1 MEEIIKIQSIDPS
14 TFEYQEY
21 SQSDLSLISNIEVE
35 VSFNPS
41 TDYVTYTLYDYN
53 KNILVNIPSD
63 YRNYSLIDNII
74 SLDPVEDV
82 KKAGQ
87 EQGQFNA
94 VYNFLTN
101 RLGSSFNNQFFI
113 EEISPDRTEI
123 RLNSISILDTEIEVY
138 GEQLLSEIRSST
150 NEYQDFYLNFNNNQL
165 IIANNLL
172 IDKSNPDDYSVIIKL
187 YEPLPSS
194 FSIKDECWVV
204 QQVADPIAYYISIDL
219 IYDNIDN
226 KIYLKGPN
234 INISIKDQINNST
247 SYTTYNSLSS
257 TTNSQGSG
265 SLQYQLNSLLVEK
278 GIEINIDYSNYSNF
292 VQFSSA
298 QTRLENFY
306 YKLSLIEEYNY
317 SASLSSGT
325 TINSYISSS
334 NNIWQDKINEI
345 ITGFDGYEYYL
356 YFESGS
362 TCWPKIN
369 NTPPYEN
376 ETTTSVVGQN
386 WLISQSAVAVS
397 FDKENNNALVNSIPE
412 YLRND
417 SSNAQFELFIEMVGQ
432 HFDNIFVYLQD
443 VTEKYNADNR
453 LNYGVSKDLVADILR
468 DMGIKIYQNNFSSN
482 DLYQAF
488 LGITPSGSLY
498 NLPYTTGSLPTPEG
512 WEYIDTYITASDTG
526 SLYPTDD
533 INKSIYKRIY
543 HNLPYL
549 LKKKGTVE
557 GLRALIAIYGIPD
570 TILRVNEFGGKD
582 KNNQNDWDFWYNQFD
597 YVYNTEDNGYITTD
611 WILDFGW
618 NSPDG
623 VPGTVEFRFKTPG
636 LDSALTFPTQSLWK
650 LDTDV
655 ELYLQYTGSGYT
667 SGSYS
672 GSIPDP
678 ENEYASLILDVAGTT
693 GSISLP
699 FFDEGWWSVAV
710 TRDSDDFT
718 LFAGNNIYTGE
729 EGSSIGFT
737 GSATFTVSSTEWVN
751 GVTSTFALA
760 SSYTKFSGS
769 LQEIRY
775 YNQALSQSVF
785 DDYVMNHNSIEG
797 NGINSSADQL
807 AFRASL
813 GGELYTGSESI
824 HPNVTGSYITASFLS
839 GDTFT
844 ITNGEFVSN
853 EEYVYFDQVPVGIKN
868 RNSNKIKQVSTILPY
883 TGSQSN
889 IPNNYS
895 LSPFISVQQNSY
907 VSESYTHDLD
917 YVEVAFSPQNEIN
930 DDIIS
935 SLGYFNI
942 GDYIGDPRQV
952 SSSAE
957 SYPDLDVLRDVYFE
971 KYTHNYDIW
980 DYIRL
985 IKYLDNSLFKMLKD
999 WVPART
1005 ALASGIVIKQHLLER
1020 NKYPVPQVNQ
1030 STDDYYT
1037 GSIDMY
1043 TITGSNGGT
1052 MPNLNGEISGSGPGF
1067 NISPITQSWTG
1078 STPSL
1083 LGEVPFTNT
1092 SQHEFFD
1099 GELSG
1104 SYLIVTTQSLNPG
1117 NPFLTI
1123 DTTVLAYTASITSS
1137 EYTTVSSWLNASGP
1151 SNGQIYLY
1159 FDSSSLI

>member
-1 MEEIIKIQSIDPS
+1 MMEEIIKIQSIDPS

-468 DMGIKIYQNNFSSN
+468 
-482 DLYQAF
+482 
-488 LGITPSGSLY
+488 
-498 NLPYTTGSLPTPEG
+498 
-512 WEYIDTYITASDTG
+512 
-526 SLYPTDD
+526 
-533 INKSIYKRIY
+533 
-543 HNLPYL
+543 
-549 LKKKGTVE
+549 
-557 GLRALIAIYGIPD
+557 
-570 TILRVNEFGGKD
+570 
-582 KNNQNDWDFWYNQFD
+582 
-597 YVYNTEDNGYITTD
+597 
-611 WILDFGW
+611 
-618 NSPDG
+618 
-623 VPGTVEFRFKTPG
+623 
-636 LDSALTFPTQSLWK
+636 
-650 LDTDV
+650 
-655 ELYLQYTGSGYT
+655 
-667 SGSYS
+667 
-672 GSIPDP
+672 
-678 ENEYASLILDVAGTT
+678 
-693 GSISLP
+693 
-699 FFDEGWWSVAV
+699 
-710 TRDSDDFT
+710 
-718 LFAGNNIYTGE
+718 
-729 EGSSIGFT
+729 
-737 GSATFTVSSTEWVN
+737 
-751 GVTSTFALA
+751 
-760 SSYTKFSGS
+760 
-769 LQEIRY
+769 
-775 YNQALSQSVF
+775 
-785 DDYVMNHNSIEG
+785 
-797 NGINSSADQL
+797 
-807 AFRASL
+807 
-813 GGELYTGSESI
+813 
-824 HPNVTGSYITASFLS
+824 
-839 GDTFT
+839 
-844 ITNGEFVSN
+844 
-853 EEYVYFDQVPVGIKN
+853 
-868 RNSNKIKQVSTILPY
+868 
-883 TGSQSN
+883 
-889 IPNNYS
+889 
-895 LSPFISVQQNSY
+895 
-907 VSESYTHDLD
+907 
-917 YVEVAFSPQNEIN
+917 
-930 DDIIS
+930 
-935 SLGYFNI
+935 
-942 GDYIGDPRQV
+942 
-952 SSSAE
+952 
-957 SYPDLDVLRDVYFE
+957 
-971 KYTHNYDIW
+971 
-980 DYIRL
+980 
-985 IKYLDNSLFKMLKD
+985 
-999 WVPART
+999 
-1005 ALASGIVIKQHLLER
+1005 
-1020 NKYPVPQVNQ
+1020 
-1030 STDDYYT
+1030 
-1037 GSIDMY
+1037 
-1043 TITGSNGGT
+1043 
-1052 MPNLNGEISGSGPGF
+1052 
-1067 NISPITQSWTG
+1067 
-1078 STPSL
+1078 
-1083 LGEVPFTNT
+1083 
-1092 SQHEFFD
+1092 
-1099 GELSG
+1099 
-1104 SYLIVTTQSLNPG
+1104 
-1117 NPFLTI
+1117 
-1123 DTTVLAYTASITSS
+1123 
-1137 EYTTVSSWLNASGP
+1137 
-1151 SNGQIYLY
+1151 
-1159 FDSSSLI
+1159 